1 MIHMMVYSMH
11 NYLSILEPQQ
21 IQMTVINPPLLHTAC
36 AVHAANATKPSL
48 HVGNSGNISA
58 KGQES
63 SQAGPGGDS
72 IRSSTGLLGSG

>member
-1 MIHMMVYSMH
+1 MIHMMVSSVH

-21 IQMTVINPPLLHTAC
+21 IHMTLINPRLLHVAC
-36 AVHAANATKPSL
+36 TVHAANATKPSL
-48 HVGNSGNISA
+48 HLGNSGNIGA

-63 SQAGPGGDS
+63 SQAGPGGDG